1 MNFLFRRF
9 ISPTQNRQFW
19 RDNFDY
25 GRIAKWAFKSKFEKG
40 ILCERKKEHF
50 NANFPKKKIS
60 GNFHNCRKQRF
71 GYNFIPKNMLM
82 LNERQ
87 CQVTREFNPAKVC
100 KYLVQT
106 IIKKAGIYK

>member
-50 NANFPKKKIS
+50 NANFPKKKSVVTFIIAENK
-60 GNFHNCRKQRF
+60 GLDITLYQRT
-71 GYNFIPKNMLM
+71 
-82 LNERQ
+82 
-87 CQVTREFNPAKVC
+87 CSC
-100 KYLVQT
+100 
-106 IIKKAGIYK
+106 